1 MARDD
6 FHDLPGVCPVTGE
19 ALFVSEVTSVASG
32 VVIRGRFRMP
42 RYAGLEKEQAQLL
55 EVFIRSRGVISTME
69 KELGLSYPTVR
80 ARIDSLMQSL
90 GYEPL
95 KTPASPRPDATADD
109 KRKVLEL
116 LEQGTISAEEAKA
129 RLKEFATK

>member
-1 MARDD
+1 M
-6 FHDLPGVCPVTGE
+6 
-19 ALFVSEVTSVASG
+19 LFRS
-32 VVIRGRFRMP
+32 
-42 RYAGLEKEQAQLL
+42 RYAGLLL

-80 ARIDSLMQSL
+80 ARIDALMGSL

-95 KTPASPRPDATADD
+95 KSPAAPKDDTRAAD

-116 LEQGTISAEEAKA
+116 LEQGAISTEEAKA
-129 RLKEFATK
+129 RLKEFAKK